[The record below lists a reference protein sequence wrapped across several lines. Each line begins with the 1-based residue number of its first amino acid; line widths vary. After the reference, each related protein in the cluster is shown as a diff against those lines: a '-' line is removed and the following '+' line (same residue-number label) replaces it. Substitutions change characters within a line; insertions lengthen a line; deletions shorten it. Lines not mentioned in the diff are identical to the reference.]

1 MMMDV
6 QTWFTAQECAGMP
19 GFPSGVSNVR
29 RQLEKLSEGL
39 NGVRR
44 KRGGTKATE
53 YHISILPART
63 KSYLG
68 YSDAVQQSEV
78 LEDFNTKSGL
88 ANDEKQ
94 ALWMMIYHG
103 MTDAQREAV
112 VEIFITGGLKMLMPA
127 VLELSDSNQAQRKE
141 IFEQRNSDDKDSP
154 ASTVSTQN
162 KAG

>member
-1 MMMDV
+1 MMNV

-29 RQLEKLSEGL
+29 KQLEKLAEGL
-39 NGVRR
+39 DGVRR

-63 KSYLG
+63 QNYLG
-68 YSDAVQQSEV
+68 YSNKGQPSMGV
-78 LEDFNTKSGL
+78 EDFKTKSGL

-94 ALWMMIYHG
+94 ALWMMIYQG
-103 MTDAQREAV
+103 MTEAQREAV
-112 VEIFITGGLKMLMPA
+112 MEIFITGGLKMLMPG
-127 VLELSDSNQAQRKE
+127 VLELSDSNPVRQKE
-141 IFEQRNSDDKDSP
+141 IFGQCDSVEKDSP
-154 ASTVSTQN
+154 ASDVSTQN

>member
-1 MMMDV
+1 MNV

-29 RQLEKLSEGL
+29 KQLEKLAEGL
-39 NGVRR
+39 DGVRR

-63 KSYLG
+63 QNYLG
-68 YSDAVQQSEV
+68 YSNKGQPSMVV
-78 LEDFNTKSGL
+78 EDFKTKSGL

-94 ALWMMIYHG
+94 ALWMMIYQG
-103 MTDAQREAV
+103 MTEAQREAV
-112 VEIFITGGLKMLMPA
+112 MEIFITGGLKMLMPA
-127 VLELSDSNQAQRKE
+127 VLELSDSNPVRQKE
-141 IFEQRNSDDKDSP
+141 IFGQCDSDEQVESAPKL
-154 ASTVSTQN
+154 STQS

>member
-1 MMMDV
+1 MNV

-29 RQLEKLSEGL
+29 KQLEKLSEGL
-39 NGVRR
+39 EGVRR

-63 KSYLG
+63 KNYLG
-68 YSDAVQQSEV
+68 YSDTEQPSKGVGEA
-78 LEDFNTKSGL
+78 KSGL

-94 ALWMMIYHG
+94 ALWMMIYNG
-103 MTDAQREAV
+103 MTEAQREAV

-127 VLELSDSNQAQRKE
+127 VLELSDSNQVQRKE
-141 IFEQRNSDDKDSP
+141 IFEQRNSDEQVSP
-154 ASTVSTQN
+154 ASNVSTQS

>member
-1 MMMDV
+1 
-6 QTWFTAQECAGMP
+6 
-19 GFPSGVSNVR
+19 
-29 RQLEKLSEGL
+29 
-39 NGVRR
+39 
-44 KRGGTKATE
+44 
-53 YHISILPART
+53 
-63 KSYLG
+63 
-68 YSDAVQQSEV
+68 VQQSEV

>member
-1 MMMDV
+1 MDV

-29 RQLEKLSEGL
+29 KQLEKLSEGL
-39 NGVRR
+39 EGVRR

-63 KSYLG
+63 KNYLG
-68 YSDAVQQSEV
+68 YSDAGQPSEG
-78 LEDFNTKSGL
+78 LGEAKSGL
-88 ANDEKQ
+88 ANDEKK

-103 MTDAQREAV
+103 MTEAQREAV

-127 VLELSDSNQAQRKE
+127 VLELSDSNQVQRKE
-141 IFEQRNSDDKDSP
+141 IFEQRNSDEQVSP
-154 ASTVSTQN
+154 ASSVSTQS